1 MGEVMRGRG
10 QRFGAVLAAAAIA
23 VLVIL
28 PAPVTAASW
37 AEFGTPT
44 AESSFGQGLMFGQPV
59 TTSQPAGRVELLVT
73 EADAIG
79 PTVFELPNPPAAG
92 ATTLTRTIGAQDG
105 FLLPNTKLVARWRLT
120 AANDPSNVVL
130 GPEVRITYDDDRLD
144 WKTKTGDVVTV
155 HWTQGSDAFGQ
166 RALKIAQ
173 DAIRSSS
180 ELLGVTETRPI
191 DFFIYADE
199 SQFRDAIGPGVRE
212 NVGGLAVAEIRTLF
226 ALIPESQIDDAWVG
240 VVIPHELTHLVFDTA
255 SHNPYHEPAHWLN
268 EGLADYVSQGYD
280 SDYRSTVKSAASDGT
295 LIPLDGLVGQFPTSA
310 DRFYQAYAE
319 SVGAVDY
326 MVRTY
331 GKDALVKLIRS
342 YADGRTD
349 DEAFKAA
356 LGVDA
361 TGFGAGWLA
370 SVNGKAP
377 TRYGPQPAAP
387 GPVPAGWSAGS
398 AAAPGASPAAG
409 QGAAAPAAGTTPPT
423 GAGSGSGAAGS
434 GQGVE
439 TWVIAFFAI
448 VGGLVALMVVALARQ
463 SRRATTPVP
472 PDASDRLW

>member
-1 MGEVMRGRG
+1 MG
-10 QRFGAVLAAAAIA
+10 QRSRRLVVVLAAMTVA
-23 VLVIL
+23 VLGVL
-28 PAPVTAASW
+28 PAPVAAASW

-44 AESSFGQGLMFGQPV
+44 VSSSFGQGITFAQPV
-59 TTSQPAGRVELLVT
+59 TVAEPAGRVELLVT

-79 PTVFELPNPPAAG
+79 PTVFEVPNPPIGG
-92 ATTLTRTIGAQDG
+92 AMNLTRSLGAKDG
-105 FLLPNTKLVARWRLT
+105 FLLPNTKLIARWRLT
-120 AANDPSNVVL
+120 SASDPSKVAL

-144 WKTKTGDVVTV
+144 WKTRTGDLVTV

-166 RALKIAQ
+166 RALKIAT

-180 ELLGVTETRPI
+180 ELLGVTETKPI

-199 SQFRDAIGPGVRE
+199 GQFRDAIGPGVRE

-226 ALIPESQIDDAWVG
+226 ALIPESQIDDPWVG

-280 SDYRSTVKSAASDGT
+280 GAYRSTVKGAASDGT

-331 GKDALVKLIRS
+331 GKPALVKLIRS

-356 LGVDA
+356 LGVNA
-361 TGFGAGWLA
+361 TEFGAAWLA

-398 AAAPGASPAAG
+398 GAVPGASPAAG
-409 QGAAAPAAGTTPPT
+409 QGAPAPSGQAAG
-423 GAGSGSGAAGS
+423 GSGAGGVAGAD
-434 GQGVE
+434 QGIE
-439 TWVIAFFAI
+439 PWVIAFLAI
-448 VGGLVALMVVALARQ
+448 VGGLVAVMVVALARQ
-463 SRRATTPVP
+463 SRRQATNPP
-472 PDASDRLW
+472 PDAPDRLW

>member
-1 MGEVMRGRG
+1 MTS
-10 QRFGAVLAAAAIA
+10 GASRRLAVVVAAIA
-23 VLVIL
+23 IMLL
-28 PAPVTAASW
+28 GLFPGPVAAASW
-37 AEFGTPT
+37 ADFGTPS
-44 AESSFGQGLMFGQPV
+44 AQSSFGQGITFSQPV
-59 TTSQPAGRVELLVT
+59 TVSEPAGRVELLVT

-79 PTVFELPNPPAAG
+79 PTVFEVPNPPLAG
-92 ATTLTRTIGAQDG
+92 ATTLTRSLGAQDA

-120 AANDPSNVVL
+120 SASDPTKVAL

-180 ELLGVTETRPI
+180 ELLGVTETKPI

-240 VVIPHELTHLVFDTA
+240 IVIPHELTHLVFDTA

-280 SDYRSTVKSAASDGT
+280 RDYRSTVKSAAGDGT

-319 SVGAVDY
+319 STAAVDY

-361 TGFGAGWLA
+361 TDFGTAWLA

-377 TRYGPQPAAP
+377 TRYGPQPAAA

-398 AAAPGASPAAG
+398 GAAPGASPANG
-409 QGAAAPAAGTTPPT
+409 QGAAAPGGATPPPGGATSGGTTS
-423 GAGSGSGAAGS
+423 AD
-434 GQGVE
+434 QGVE
-439 TWVIAFFAI
+439 SWVVAFIAI
-448 VGGLVALMVVALARQ
+448 VGGLVVLMIVALARQ
-463 SRRATTPVP
+463 SRRATTTPP

>member
-1 MGEVMRGRG
+1 MGELMRRRTGRTA
-10 QRFGAVLAAAAIA
+10 AVVAAAVIA
-23 VLVIL
+23 VLGLL
-28 PAPVTAASW
+28 PAPVAAAAW

-44 AESSFGQGLMFGQPV
+44 AQSSFGQGVTFTQPV
-59 TTSQPAGRVELLVT
+59 TTTEPAGRVELLVT

-79 PTVFELPNPPAAG
+79 PTVFELPNAPGAG
-92 ATTLTRTIGAQDG
+92 ATTLTRTLGAQDG
-105 FLLPNTKLVARWRLT
+105 FLLPNTKLIAQWRLT
-120 AANDPSNVVL
+120 SAADPTNVVL

-180 ELLGVTETRPI
+180 QLLGVTETKPI

-199 SQFRDAIGPGVRE
+199 GQFRDAIGPGIRE

-226 ALIPESQIDDAWVG
+226 ALIPESQIDDPWVG
-240 VVIPHELTHLVFDTA
+240 IVIPHELTHLVFDTA

-280 SDYRSTVKSAASDGT
+280 ASYRSIVKNAAADGT

-310 DRFYQAYAE
+310 DRFLQAYAE
-319 SVGAVDY
+319 STGAVDY
-326 MVRTY
+326 MVKTY

-361 TGFGAGWLA
+361 SAFDAGWLA

-377 TRYGPQPAAP
+377 TKYGPQPGAP

-398 AAAPGASPAAG
+398 GAAPGATPGTG
-409 QGAAAPAAGTTPPT
+409 QGAAAPTTGASQPT
-423 GAGSGSGAAGS
+423 GASSGGTVGDD
-434 GQGVE
+434 QGVE
-439 TWVIAFFAI
+439 TWVIAFLAI
-448 VGGLVALMVVALARQ
+448 VGGLVAVMIVALARQ
-463 SRRATTPVP
+463 SRRSRTATP